1 MRWRFV
7 QQLFVFIFHAACY
20 TECVFLYELMQPVSV
35 LRGSGPAVS
44 GRLARLGISSIADL
58 LSYYPRDYD
67 DRSALIPFS
76 GFAKNANVY
85 TVATVTAHEWFGF
98 GRSRTLKI
106 IVKDDTSEAA
116 LLCFN
121 RPFLENSLP
130 VGARILIHGKFQFRY
145 GEIQSSSFEVEPL
158 AEGQVP
164 ARGLFPLYPLTE
176 GLAQGVLRKL
186 MKSALSMYG
195 SRVENELDPELM
207 AAHDLLPKAKALTQI
222 HFPQSVAE
230 RDEAIRTLSYE
241 ELFYFQLGIATRIR
255 QRRGQH
261 IERTPVSD
269 TLEKRLLERLPFT
282 LTGDQRSALDEI
294 KRDMDSPQP
303 MARLLQGDV
312 GSGKTIVA
320 LIAALHTVERHG
332 QVAIMAPTE
341 LLAQQHAATAA
352 RLLEPLGVRL
362 AFLSGNVDDAP
373 RRPLLSAL
381 ADGSV
386 DIVIGTHALFSDDV
400 VYKNLQLIVVDEQQ
414 RFGVAQRQALYHK
427 GNIPDMLMM
436 TATPIPRSLAL
447 TLFGDL
453 TVSTIRTMPPGRKP
467 VQTHL
472 TKAGNEAK
480 VYEFVRGLLRA
491 GQQAYFVYPLIGES
505 DNGELKNAEQMAERL
520 AKEVYP
526 EFSVSLL
533 HSRLKE
539 ELKRTIM
546 DDFVRGKTK
555 VLVATTVVEVG
566 VDVPNA
572 TAMVIEHAERFGL
585 SALHQLRGRIGRG
598 AEQSYCFLVYSENIT
613 GDGIQRLKIL
623 YSTNDGFALAEEDLK
638 LRGPGELLGTAQSG
652 PFQLR
657 LANPSR
663 DFELLKA
670 ARADA
675 FALVKN
681 DPGFLALEHTV
692 YRKTTNPFSGK
703 ASGNAP

>member
-1 MRWRFV
+1 M
-7 QQLFVFIFHAACY
+7 ACY
-20 TECVFLYELMQPVSV
+20 TDCVFLYELKQPVSV

-58 LSYYPRDYD
+58 LAYYPRDYD
-67 DRSALIPFS
+67 DRSALVPFS

-121 RPFLENSLP
+121 RPFLENSMP
-130 VGARILIHGKFQFRY
+130 VGARVQLHGKFQFRY

-158 AEGQVP
+158 AEGQLP
-164 ARGLFPLYPLTE
+164 LRGLLPLYPLTE

-195 SRVENELDPELM
+195 SRVENELDLELM
-207 AAHDLLPKAKALTQI
+207 AARGLLPKAKALTQI

-230 RDEAIRTLSYE
+230 KDEATRTLAYE

-269 TLEKRLLERLPFT
+269 TLEKRLLERLPFR
-282 LTGDQRSALDEI
+282 LTDDQRSALVEI

-320 LIAALHTVERHG
+320 LIAALHTVERRG

-414 RFGVAQRQALYHK
+414 RFGVAQRQALYRK
-427 GNIPDMLMM
+427 GNIPDLLMM

-472 TKAGNEAK
+472 TKAGNETK
-480 VYEFVRGLLRA
+480 VYEFVRSLLQA

-539 ELKRTIM
+539 ELKRAIM

-598 AEQSYCFLVYSENIT
+598 AAQSYCFLVYSENIT
-613 GDGIQRLKIL
+613 GDAIQRLKIL

-657 LANPSR
+657 IANPSR

-692 YRKTTNPFSGK
+692 YRQTADSLSGK

>member
-1 MRWRFV
+1 M
-7 QQLFVFIFHAACY
+7 
-20 TECVFLYELMQPVSV
+20 FLYELKQPVSV

-58 LSYYPRDYD
+58 LAYYPRDYD
-67 DRSALIPFS
+67 DRSTLVPFS

-121 RPFLENSLP
+121 RPFLENSMP
-130 VGARILIHGKFQFRY
+130 VGARVQLHGKFQFRY

-158 AEGQVP
+158 AEGQLP
-164 ARGLFPLYPLTE
+164 LRGLLPLYPLTE

-195 SRVENELDPELM
+195 SRVENELDLQLM
-207 AAHDLLPKAKALTQI
+207 AARGLLPKAKALTQI

-230 RDEAIRTLSYE
+230 KDEATRTLAYE

-269 TLEKRLLERLPFT
+269 TLEKRLLERLPFR
-282 LTGDQRSALDEI
+282 LTDDQRGALDEI

-320 LIAALHTVERHG
+320 LIAALHTVERRG

-414 RFGVAQRQALYHK
+414 RFGVAQRQALYRK
-427 GNIPDMLMM
+427 GNIPDLLMM

-480 VYEFVRGLLRA
+480 VYEFVRSLLQA

-526 EFSVSLL
+526 EFSVRLL

-539 ELKRTIM
+539 EPKRAIM

-598 AEQSYCFLVYSENIT
+598 AAQSYCFLVYSENIT
-613 GDGIQRLKIL
+613 GDAIQRLKIL

-657 LANPSR
+657 IANPSR

-675 FALVKN
+675 FALVKS

-692 YRKTTNPFSGK
+692 YRQTADSLSEK